1 MIDTLPQELQT
12 RKEEWFQ
19 DRQKS
24 RNYSWRELFDH
35 FSELFGDQHVLETA
49 VEQFC
54 RIQQGR
60 NQYFHDY
67 VKEFDYKVAMCGGED
82 TYIPQGKSLHLRMSL
97 NSRVKKALIGPPLPY
112 PREHKGYCQDCLLCI
127 IYIWR

>member
-1 MIDTLPQELQT
+1 MARLRTRIEKGLEGVVEEDSICLDMIDTLPQELQT
-12 RKEEWFQ
+12 RTEEWFQ

-35 FSELFGDQHVLETA
+35 FSELFGDQQVLEAA

-54 RIQQGR
+54 RIQKGR

-67 VKEFDYKVAMCGGED
+67 IKEFDYKVAMCGGED
-82 TYIPQGKSLHLRMSL
+82 TYTPQGK
-97 NSRVKKALIGPPLPY
+97 
-112 PREHKGYCQDCLLCI
+112 
-127 IYIWR
+127 